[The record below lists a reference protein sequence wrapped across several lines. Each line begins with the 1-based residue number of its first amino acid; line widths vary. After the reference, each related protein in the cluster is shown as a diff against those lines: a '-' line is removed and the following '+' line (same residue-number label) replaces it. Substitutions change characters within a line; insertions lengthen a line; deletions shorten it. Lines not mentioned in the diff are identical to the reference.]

1 MATQLGHTLQG
12 APSGPRFTQLSA
24 FARIRGGGRLAC
36 ATGPREQIGMGHTP
50 VGYLPCQRGGD
61 VALTDD
67 VIEGLGPV
75 LAIKGLVLHRLL
87 R

>member
-1 MATQLGHTLQG
+1 
-12 APSGPRFTQLSA
+12 
-24 FARIRGGGRLAC
+24 
-36 ATGPREQIGMGHTP
+36 MGHAP
-50 VGYLPCQRGGD
+50 VGHLSCQRGGD

>member
-1 MATQLGHTLQG
+1 
-12 APSGPRFTQLSA
+12 
-24 FARIRGGGRLAC
+24 
-36 ATGPREQIGMGHTP
+36 MGHTA
-50 VGYLPCQRGGD
+50 VGHLPRQRGGD

-75 LAIKGLVLHRLL
+75 LAIKSLILHRLL